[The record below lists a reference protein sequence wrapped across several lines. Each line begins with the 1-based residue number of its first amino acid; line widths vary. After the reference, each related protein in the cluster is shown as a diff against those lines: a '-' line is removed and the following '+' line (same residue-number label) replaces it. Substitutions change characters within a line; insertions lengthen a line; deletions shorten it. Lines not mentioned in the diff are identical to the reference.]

1 VKRLAKVFA
10 AAGAKA
16 TFPLAITM
24 DPDYRAMLLAV
35 LARTGQLIVEVESIM
50 RESTNSDTLDAAE
63 VQLAEL
69 RRLMADIE
77 SKLSHLDDG

>member
-1 VKRLAKVFA
+1 L
-10 AAGAKA
+10 AAGATA
-16 TFPLAITM
+16 TFPLTITM

-35 LARTGQLIVEVESIM
+35 LARTAQLIVEVEAII
-50 RESTNSDTLDAAE
+50 RESTNSETVDNAL

-77 SKLSHLDDG
+77 AKLRHLDDG

>member
-1 VKRLAKVFA
+1 L
-10 AAGAKA
+10 AAGATA
-16 TFPLAITM
+16 TFPLTITM

-35 LARTGQLIVEVESIM
+35 LARTAQLIVEVDAII
-50 RESTNSDTLDAAE
+50 RESTNSETVDNAL

-77 SKLSHLDDG
+77 AKLRHLDDG

>member
-1 VKRLAKVFA
+1 L
-10 AAGAKA
+10 AAGATA
-16 TFPLAITM
+16 TFPLTLTM

-35 LARTGQLIVEVESIM
+35 LARTAQLIVEVEAII
-50 RESTNSDTLDAAE
+50 RESTNSETVDNAI

>member
-1 VKRLAKVFA
+1 VKRLAKVLER
-10 AAGAKA
+10 GRESY
-16 TFPLAITM
+16 FPLTIAM

-35 LARTGQLIVEVESIM
+35 LARTAQLVVEVETII
-50 RESTNSDTLDAAE
+50 RESTNSDTVDDAV

-77 SKLSHLDDG
+77 AKLNLLQD

>member
-1 VKRLAKVFA
+1 
-10 AAGAKA
+10 
-16 TFPLAITM
+16 M

-35 LARTGQLIVEVESIM
+35 LARTAQLIVDVEAII
-50 RESTNSDTLDAAE
+50 RESTNSETVDDAV

-77 SKLSHLDDG
+77 AKLYHLDDI

>member
-1 VKRLAKVFA
+1 L
-10 AAGAKA
+10 AAGATA
-16 TFPLAITM
+16 TFPLTLTM

-35 LARTGQLIVEVESIM
+35 LARTAQLIVEVEAII
-50 RESTNSDTLDAAE
+50 RESTNSETVDNAI

-69 RRLMADIE
+69 RRLMAGIE